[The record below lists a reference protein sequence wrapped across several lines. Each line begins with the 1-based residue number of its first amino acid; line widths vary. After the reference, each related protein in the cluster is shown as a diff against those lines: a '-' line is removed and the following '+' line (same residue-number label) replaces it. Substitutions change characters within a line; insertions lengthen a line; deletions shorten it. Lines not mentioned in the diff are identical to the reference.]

1 MGDNEDE
8 EPVNVAG
15 VDATQVVT
23 PWDVSADEAVDYDKL
38 IRDFG
43 SEKIDQ
49 ELIERIE
56 RVTGHRAHHW
66 LRKGI
71 FFSHRDMH
79 ELLDK

>member
-1 MGDNEDE
+1 MGDNEEE
-8 EPVNVAG
+8 EPVKVAG

-23 PWDVSADEAVDYDKL
+23 PWDVAAEEGVDYDKL

-43 SEKIDQ
+43 SEKVTEDLID
-49 ELIERIE
+49 RIE
-56 RVTGHRAHHW
+56 RVTGKRAHHW

-79 ELLDK
+79 QLLDK